1 MSVPL
6 SPTVRFH
13 CSRFYCGAKFAVRGF
28 TDSLR
33 CELLHDNS
41 AVKLVMVHLPAINAP
56 RAKGKIEFIQVRRE
70 EMAAFM
76 ASAHA
81 RCNAPKNPL
90 MPSPV

>member
-1 MSVPL
+1 M
-6 SPTVRFH
+6 
-13 CSRFYCGAKFAVRGF
+13 
-28 TDSLR
+28 R

-90 MPSPV
+90 MPSPG